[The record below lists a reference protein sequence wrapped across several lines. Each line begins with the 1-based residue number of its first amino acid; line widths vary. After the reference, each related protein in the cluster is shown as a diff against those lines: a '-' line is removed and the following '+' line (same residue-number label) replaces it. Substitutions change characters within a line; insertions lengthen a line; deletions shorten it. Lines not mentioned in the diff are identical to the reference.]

1 MRLNRRKIVQYQTF
15 RGADVQEAL
24 CSVKA
29 ALGPNAVIEST
40 RHVSNGHRGS
50 FNQSFVE
57 VTAGSPKGRTGAWPF
72 SSDPIQSMPT
82 SPSTSKARGP
92 QTPSPREAM
101 RPAEGASSKW
111 ASEPLVHELERE
123 MVALRTMLEELNS
136 KRSPRERALA
146 MLNAAGIDG
155 RIAKE
160 LAHNLGKSTRSLTA
174 MRGMLAERLRSRIR
188 VIPSPITQQKRQ
200 MIACVG
206 PTGAGKTTTLAKL
219 AAQARLDYGRSVAVI
234 SLDTYRVG
242 AIEQWQRYARLIGT
256 AFGVARNSDDFE
268 RALSSIT
275 AELVL
280 VDTAGRNCADTDETW
295 PLVDCLPRVVR
306 HELNVLVVLPAFLR
320 AKDADQV
327 LRTYA
332 DVHPSAAVITKLD
345 ETQESGGVLQAVIE
359 GEMPIAYT
367 CQGPRV
373 PEDIRDADADS
384 LIRSLLPPDA

>member
-1 MRLNRRKIVQYQTF
+1 VQYQTF

-24 CSVKA
+24 SSVKA

-40 RHVSNGHRGS
+40 RHVSNGRRGG

-57 VTAGSPKGRTGAWPF
+57 VTATSPKGATGAWPF
-72 SSDPIQSMPT
+72 SADLIQPPAT
-82 SPSTSKARGP
+82 YPRNSKTRGI
-92 QTPSPREAM
+92 QTPISREPMHAAETSSPKWT
-101 RPAEGASSKW
+101 AE
-111 ASEPLVHELERE
+111 PVVLELERE

-136 KRSPRERALA
+136 RRSPKERALA
-146 MLNAAGIDG
+146 MLNAAGLNG
-155 RIAKE
+155 RVAKE
-160 LAHNLGKSTRSLTA
+160 IAHNLGKSARSLSA
-174 MRGMLAERLRSRIR
+174 MRGLLAERLRSRIR
-188 VIPSPITQQKRQ
+188 VIPSPIAQPTRQ

-256 AFGVARNSDDFE
+256 AFAVARNVDDFE
-268 RALSSIT
+268 RVLSSIT

-295 PLVDCLPRVVR
+295 PLVDCLPKVAR

-320 AKDADQV
+320 AKDAEQV
-327 LRTYA
+327 IRTYA
-332 DVHPSAAVITKLD
+332 DVRPSAAVITKLD
-345 ETQESGGVLQAVIE
+345 ETQESGGVLQATIE

-367 CQGPRV
+367 CEGPRV
-373 PEDIRDADADS
+373 PEDIRNADTEL
-384 LIRSLLPPDA
+384 LIQGLLPPDA